1 MDLEFKNIDD
11 LKNRM
16 MPALKIRVK
25 ELKEKNYSVNEE
37 ELWNY
42 FVGIW
47 QEEKNLT
54 LADLVDDVL
63 NANIDFSQTIQIPEC
78 KEGMNATICVCIKD
92 LECKVINGRKI
103 NLRAGLEAKIKMYS
117 NEDVEII
124 TGVNNIDDIQTLDK
138 TFMVN
143 SLVGNN
149 SSRVYVKDSLNIGE
163 QDEIAEILKADML
176 T

>member
-63 NANIDFSQTIQIPEC
+63 NANID
-78 KEGMNATICVCIKD
+78 
-92 LECKVINGRKI
+92 
-103 NLRAGLEAKIKMYS
+103 
-117 NEDVEII
+117 
-124 TGVNNIDDIQTLDK
+124 
-138 TFMVN
+138 
-143 SLVGNN
+143 
-149 SSRVYVKDSLNIGE
+149 
-163 QDEIAEILKADML
+163 
-176 T
+176 

>member
-1 MDLEFKNIDD
+1 VIIVDLEFKNIDD

-63 NANIDFSQTIQIPEC
+63 NANID
-78 KEGMNATICVCIKD
+78 
-92 LECKVINGRKI
+92 
-103 NLRAGLEAKIKMYS
+103 
-117 NEDVEII
+117 
-124 TGVNNIDDIQTLDK
+124 
-138 TFMVN
+138 
-143 SLVGNN
+143 
-149 SSRVYVKDSLNIGE
+149 
-163 QDEIAEILKADML
+163 
-176 T
+176 